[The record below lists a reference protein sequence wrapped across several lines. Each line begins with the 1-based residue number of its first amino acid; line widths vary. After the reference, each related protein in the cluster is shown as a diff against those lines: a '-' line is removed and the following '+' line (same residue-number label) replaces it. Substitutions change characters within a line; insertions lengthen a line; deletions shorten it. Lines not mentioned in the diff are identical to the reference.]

1 MQRKKLA
8 VLASGTGTTFQ
19 YILDASR
26 RLDLFAEIAVLA
38 SDRKECGAVLRAES
52 ASIPVLQLK
61 TKHLDD
67 AIGSL
72 ERIFIDYNPD
82 LVVLAGYNRILPEEF
97 VSGHRERIINTH
109 PALLPCFG
117 GKGMYGLN
125 VHRAVIESGAKF
137 SGCTVHF
144 VDTGIDTGP
153 IIAQA
158 IVQVSES
165 DTQESLSEKVKAVE
179 KPLLIGTITRLL
191 HDPYRI
197 EGKRV
202 LFT

>member
-1 MQRKKLA
+1 
-8 VLASGTGTTFQ
+8 
-19 YILDASR
+19 
-26 RLDLFAEIAVLA
+26 
-38 SDRKECGAVLRAES
+38 
-52 ASIPVLQLK
+52 
-61 TKHLDD
+61 
-67 AIGSL
+67 
-72 ERIFIDYNPD
+72 
-82 LVVLAGYNRILPEEF
+82 
-97 VSGHRERIINTH
+97 
-109 PALLPCFG
+109 
-117 GKGMYGLN
+117 MYGLN